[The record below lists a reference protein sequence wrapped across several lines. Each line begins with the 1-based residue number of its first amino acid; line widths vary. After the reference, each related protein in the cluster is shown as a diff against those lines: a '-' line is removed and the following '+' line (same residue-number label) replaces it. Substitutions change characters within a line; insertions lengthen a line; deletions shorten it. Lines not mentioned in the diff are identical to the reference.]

1 MDRTSVKVLKFI
13 RKQAVPVSADVI
25 VAKFGTPG
33 EQSLS
38 RLCEGKYIS
47 QGIAKTWLYH
57 NGATG
62 TSETKAVHNAM
73 YTIEPLGRD
82 FLEHKF
88 WDDFD
93 KWLVRLCAI
102 WGAITGTIALF
113 G

>member
-1 MDRTSVKVLKFI
+1 MDRTSIKVLKFI
-13 RKQAVPVSADVI
+13 GKQSAPVSSDVVI
-25 VAKFGTPG
+25 AKFGTPG

-38 RLCEGKYIS
+38 QLCEERYIS
-47 QGIAKTWLYH
+47 RGVSKTWLYH
-57 NGATG
+57 NSATG
-62 TSETKAVHNAM
+62 TSETKTTPNSM

-88 WDDFD
+88 WNDFD